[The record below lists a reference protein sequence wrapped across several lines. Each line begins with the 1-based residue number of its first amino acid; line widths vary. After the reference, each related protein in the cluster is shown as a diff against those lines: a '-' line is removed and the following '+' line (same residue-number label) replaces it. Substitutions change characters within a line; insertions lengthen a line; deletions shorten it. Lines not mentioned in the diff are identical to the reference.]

1 MTGSGY
7 LISILI
13 MAAVTILLRAIPFLL
28 FGGKRRPPALITHLS
43 SLLPYAVMMMLVVY
57 CLRNLSFT
65 SAAGFVPELICTV
78 LVVLLHLWKHNII
91 LSIVSG
97 TVVYMLLVQMVFV

>member
-65 SAAGFVPELICTV
+65 SAAGFVPSWLFCFICGSTT
-78 LVVLLHLWKHNII
+78 
-91 LSIVSG
+91 SS
-97 TVVYMLLVQMVFV
+97 